1 MSAVL
6 KRSLFL
12 LILGLPLLL
21 QGALAAPAQQAGN
34 PYSVKAS
41 SFRLA
46 NGLEVVLI
54 PDHRAP
60 VVTHSLWYRAGA
72 ADDPSHAHGLAH
84 FLEHMMFKGT
94 ERFPNGTFNE
104 VISRI
109 GGVQNAMTTDSFT
122 AYYQIVPK
130 AHLAQMMEMEADRM
144 TKLVMRDEEVIPE
157 RAVVLQER
165 RAAVDDSPLRR
176 LMVKAGEALYST
188 HPLNTDLI
196 GSPEEI
202 MAFSRADAL
211 AFYAR
216 HYAPGNAI
224 LVVAGDISEAELR
237 ALAEKSYGT
246 IPAREVAKDRPVLK
260 APPPVAAPRV
270 QISDSHLVTPG
281 VALVY
286 RLPSHFDITRREAAA
301 LSILGDILGS
311 DTGRLRRELV
321 LKGLA
326 IGVSSGYTSGFAG
339 QFMVSANAAANVNLA
354 EVEKISA
361 KVVSDVL
368 SGGVTQAELDVERA
382 SHLAGDIYAM
392 DSQSGLAGMYGR
404 GLVMGLT
411 IEQIDSWPAEVK
423 AVTVEDVN
431 AAARKYLREDMKV
444 VAEAWPDA
452 TASVVPPAAPNT
464 PSAAQ

>member
-1 MSAVL
+1 MPAAL
-6 KRSLFL
+6 KRSLLF
-12 LILGLPLLL
+12 LILALPLFL
-21 QGALAAPAQQAGN
+21 QGALAAEQPAGGSFA
-34 PYSVKAS
+34 VKAS

-60 VVTHSLWYRAGA
+60 VVTHSLWYRTGA

-109 GGVQNAMTTDSFT
+109 GGIQNAMTTDSFT
-122 AYYQIVPK
+122 AYYQIIPK
-130 AHLAQMMEMEADRM
+130 AYLPQMMEMEADRM
-144 TKLVMRDEEVIPE
+144 TNLVMRDEEVVTE
-157 RAVVLQER
+157 RTVVLQER
-165 RAAVDDSPLRR
+165 RSAVDDSPMRR
-176 LMVKAGEALYST
+176 LMVKAGEALYGS
-188 HPLNTDLI
+188 HPLNTDPI

-202 MAFSRADAL
+202 LAFSRPDAL
-211 AFYAR
+211 AFYGR

-237 ALAEKSYGT
+237 ALAEKTYGT
-246 IPAREVAKDRPVLK
+246 IPSREVSKDRPVLK
-260 APPPVAAPRV
+260 APPPIATPRV
-270 QISDSHLVTPG
+270 RISDVHLVTPG

-286 RLPSHFDITRREAAA
+286 RLPSHFEITRREAAA

-326 IGVSSGYTSGFAG
+326 IGVSSGYSSGFAG
-339 QFMVSANAAANVNLA
+339 QFLLSANAAGSVNLA
-354 EVEKISA
+354 EVEKIST
-361 KVVSDVL
+361 KIVSDLL
-368 SGGVTQAELDVERA
+368 SDGITQAELDVERA
-382 SHLAGDIYAM
+382 NHLAGDIYAM

-411 IEQIDSWPAEVK
+411 LDQIEGWPDEVK

-431 AAARKYLREDMKV
+431 AAARKYLREEMKV

-464 PSAAQ
+464 PSAQ